1 MTAQHRYNLIAI
13 VLFYIGGTLLLGWH
27 FWIWLLITCAIL
39 AGMLLA
45 VCVATWICE
54 RLFK

>member
-13 VLFYIGGTLLLGWH
+13 VIFYIGGTLLLGWH